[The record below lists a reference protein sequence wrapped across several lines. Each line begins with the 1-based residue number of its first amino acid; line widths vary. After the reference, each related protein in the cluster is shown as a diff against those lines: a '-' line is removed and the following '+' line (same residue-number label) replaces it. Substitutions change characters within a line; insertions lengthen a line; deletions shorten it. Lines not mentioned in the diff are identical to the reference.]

1 MSDNP
6 YQVEM
11 AYDLPQRRLRDWSY
25 WLSTA
30 CDHLFF
36 AAALFLTIPAIPS
49 NEQRYYFSRAAAQCA
64 LLLSASRALAI
75 LRGEESLA
83 GWILKVAIVI
93 ALGFGNYAR
102 VFGP

>member
-6 YQVEM
+6 YQVEV
-11 AYDLPQRRLRDWSY
+11 AEDTPKRKQRELRY
-25 WLSTA
+25 WISTA

-49 NEQRYYFSRAAAQCA
+49 NEERYYFSRAVVPCA
-64 LLLSASRALAI
+64 LLMSASRTLAI
-75 LRGEESLA
+75 VRGEESLV
-83 GWILKVAIVI
+83 GWILKVAIVV
-93 ALGFGNYAR
+93 AFGFGNYAR